1 MKTPWTTKK
10 LGEIKKDIKLDKVF
24 TGTIP
29 YIEIGSIDVNSKKV
43 VYGNKGA
50 VKGSVFCPE
59 NSILISRVRPTRGA
73 VVFIDKKIAVSS
85 AFTIIKPKPEI
96 NPKLLFYF
104 LAWNNK
110 FFNYLGSKQKG
121 TNYPSVRQSDILD
134 FQISYPENRKIQQ
147 KIVEILDAIQEGVKT
162 QEKIIEKTKEL
173 KKAMMQDLFK
183 YGGPSFRKG
192 RKLKKTEIG
201 KIPEDWEVTAIEDI
215 GEVVTGTTP
224 STKIENYWNGNI
236 PFVTPVDMEE
246 KYIKNT
252 KRYISETG
260 LKKARLLPIRSILV
274 VCIASLGKIS
284 IASVPCISNQQI
296 NAIICKKNVDNEYI
310 YYAMHYKDNILK
322 MWASRTTS
330 PIIKK
335 STFEKFLL
343 PLPNIEEQCEIAEIL
358 QTIDEKIEVE
368 EKKKTLYEELFKTM
382 LNKLMN
388 KEKK

>member
-173 KKAMMQDLFK
+173 KKAMMAEIFNSKTKNQKPKLQFKIKKWIELGNENYFDLK
-183 YGGPSFRKG
+183 LGGTP
-192 RKLKKTEIG
+192 KTNITE
-201 KIPEDWEVTAIEDI
+201 
-215 GEVVTGTTP
+215 
-224 STKIENYWNGNI
+224 YWNGEI
-236 PFVTPVDMEE
+236 CWITPNDLSNL
-246 KYIKNT
+246 KSQYI
-252 KRYISETG
+252 IETERKITLDG
-260 LKKARLLPIRSILV
+260 LKTGSTLLPAGSVILSTRAP
-274 VCIASLGKIS
+274 IGYLAILSKEM
-284 IASVPCISNQQI
+284 AFNQG
-296 NAIICKKNVDNEYI
+296 CKGIV
-310 YYAMHYKDNILK
+310 
-322 MWASRTTS
+322 
-330 PIIKK
+330 IKK
-335 STFEKFLL
+335 PNEVINLYLFYYLSEKINKLQELGTGSTFKELSTSDLKKFPV
-343 PLPNIEEQCEIAEIL
+343 PLMSVNEQREIAEIL

-368 EKKKTLYEELFKTM
+368 EKKKALYEELFKTM